1 MIQVNPDKQITTSDI
16 SGSGESLDTTISTI
30 NTNISNLSTAVNGK
44 ITGLGLA
51 NNLTT
56 TAANYALD
64 ARQGKALN
72 DKIPTIVSGTLIAGA
87 GINIYAYS
95 LVKYGNI
102 VDIELELNGNT
113 FSEDVSTN
121 VATLPEGF
129 RPSTRRRIGIGP
141 VDSSTGKIIGHFE
154 YFIETNGYIN
164 VTTPI
169 NGFLTIHDTFIC
181 S

>member
-1 MIQVNPDKQITTSDI
+1 M
-16 SGSGESLDTTISTI
+16 
-30 NTNISNLSTAVNGK
+30 
-44 ITGLGLA
+44 A

-72 DKIPTIVSGTLIAGA
+72 DKIPTVVTGTLIAGT

-95 LVKYGNI
+95 LVKYGNV

-121 VATLPEGF
+121 VAVLPEGF

-141 VDSSTGKIIGHFE
+141 IDSSTGKIIGHFE
-154 YFIETNGYIN
+154 YFIETTGQIN
-164 VTTPI
+164 ITTPI
-169 NGFLTIHDTFIC
+169 NGFLTVRDTFIC